1 MSSAEVI
8 VNVDDGI
15 VTSASRILAPKKN
28 PVLLRSVLLDEDA
41 VLVFEGATPNN
52 FETTLTVV
60 DPGADRT
67 ISLPNLSGTLVVAE
81 AATFTADATFNG
93 NIIFE
98 GAVADN
104 FETTLTV
111 AEPTADRVITLP
123 NATTTVVGTDVVQTL
138 TNKTLTSPIISTPT
152 VSGLYL
158 SDSSIIFEGASENDY
173 ETTITVTDPTSD
185 DVTITLPATTGTVA
199 LTSQLASY
207 QPLDAD
213 LTAIGALSGTA
224 GILRKASANT
234 WELDTNTYVN
244 STNIKTG
251 TVTVS
256 LSSGYGSTPVSGFL
270 SNQNVVASYKPA
282 AGTYTSSSNTY
293 SVSVETPSDS
303 TTRTFHV
310 KSSSGSESGSVVLN
324 YIAIV

>member
-1 MSSAEVI
+1 MSSANVV

-15 VTSASRILAPKKN
+15 VTSASSILAPKTN
-28 PVLLRSVLLDEDA
+28 PVFQGVVTLDEDA
-41 VLVFEGATPNN
+41 YIVFEGASPNN
-52 FETTLTVV
+52 YETTLTVV

-123 NATTTVVGTDVVQTL
+123 NATTTVVGTDVEQTL
-138 TNKTLTSPIISTPT
+138 TNKTLTSPTIATPT

-158 SDSSIIFEGASENDY
+158 SDSSITFEGASANEY
-173 ETTITVTDPTSD
+173 ETTLTVTDPTSA

-213 LTAIGALSGTA
+213 LTAIGALSGTSGLLKKTA
-224 GILRKASANT
+224 ANT
-234 WELDTNTYVN
+234 YELDTTTYEN
-244 STNIKTG
+244 SADLRSGTT
-251 TVTVS
+251 TVT
-256 LSSGYGSTPVSGFL
+256 LSSGYGTVTVNGFL
-270 SNQNVVASYKPA
+270 STQNVVASYKPA
-282 AGTYTSSSNTY
+282 AASYTSSSNTY
-293 SVSVETPSDS
+293 FIAVETPADT
-303 TTRTFHV
+303 TTRKFHV
-310 KSSSGSESGSVVLN
+310 KSSSGSDATSVVLN
-324 YIAIV
+324 YLAIV

>member
-1 MSSAEVI
+1 MSSASVI

-15 VTSASRILAPKKN
+15 VTSASSILAPKTN
-28 PVLLRSVLLDEDA
+28 PVFQGVVTLDEDA
-41 VLVFEGATPNN
+41 YIVFEGASPNN
-52 FETTLTVV
+52 YETTLTVV

-93 NIIFE
+93 NIVFE

-111 AEPTADRVITLP
+111 TNPTADRTITLP
-123 NATTTVVGTDVVQTL
+123 DATTTVVGTDVAQTL
-138 TNKTLTSPIISTPT
+138 TNKTLTSPTISTPT

-158 SDSSIIFEGASENDY
+158 SDSSITFEGASANDY
-173 ETTITVTDPTSD
+173 ETILTVTDPTSA

-213 LTAIGALSGTA
+213 LTAIGELSGTSGLLKKTA
-224 GILRKASANT
+224 ANT
-234 WELDTNTYVN
+234 YELDTNTYVDSSN
-244 STNIKTG
+244 VKTG
-251 TVTVS
+251 TVTVT
-256 LSSGYGSTPVSGFL
+256 LSSGYGSATVNGFL
-270 SNQNVVASYKPA
+270 STQNAVASYKPA
-282 AGTYTSSSNTY
+282 AGAYTSSSNTY
-293 SVSVETPSDS
+293 SIAVETPTDT

-310 KSSSGSESGSVVLN
+310 KSSNGSETGSVVLN

>member
-15 VTSASRILAPKKN
+15 VTSASSILAPKVN
-28 PVLLRSVLLDEDA
+28 PVFQGVVSLDEDA
-41 VLVFEGATPNN
+41 YIVFEGASPNN
-52 FETTLTVV
+52 YETTLTVV

-67 ISLPNLSGTLVVAE
+67 ISLPNLTGTLVVAE
-81 AATFTADATFNG
+81 AATFTADANFNG

-98 GAVADN
+98 GASADN

-111 AEPTADRVITLP
+111 AEPTEDRVITLP
-123 NATTTVVGTDVVQTL
+123 NATTTVVGTDATQTL
-138 TNKTLTSPIISTPT
+138 TNKTLTSPTVSAPT

-158 SDSSIIFEGASENDY
+158 SDSSIVFEGASANDY
-173 ETTITVTDPTSD
+173 ETTLTVTDPTSA

-213 LTAIGALSGTA
+213 LTAIGALAGTSGLIKKTA
-224 GILRKASANT
+224 ANT
-234 WELDTNTYVN
+234 YELDTNTYVN
-244 STNIKTG
+244 SSNVKTG
-251 TVTVS
+251 TATVT
-256 LSSGYGSTPVSGFL
+256 LASGYGTATINGFL
-270 SNQNVVASYKPA
+270 ATQNVVASYKPA
-282 AGTYTSSSNTY
+282 TAAFTSSSNTY
-293 SVSVETPSDS
+293 SIAVETPADT
-303 TTRTFHV
+303 TTRKFHV
-310 KSSSGSESGSVVLN
+310 KSSSGSDATSVVLN

>member
-1 MSSAEVI
+1 MSSANVI

-15 VTSASRILAPKKN
+15 VTSASSILAPKIN
-28 PVLLRSVLLDEDA
+28 PVFQGTVFLDEDA
-41 VLVFEGATPNN
+41 VIVFEGASPNN
-52 FETTLTVV
+52 YETTLTVV

-93 NIIFE
+93 NIVFE
-98 GAVADN
+98 GAVPDN

-111 AEPTADRVITLP
+111 AEPTADRIITLP

-138 TNKTLTSPIISTPT
+138 TNKTITSPTITTPT

-158 SDSSIIFEGASENDY
+158 SDASITFEGATANDY
-173 ETTITVTDPTSD
+173 ETTLTVTDPTVA
-185 DVTITLPATTGTVA
+185 DVTITLPATTGTLA
-199 LTSQLASY
+199 LTSELASY

-224 GILRKASANT
+224 GLLRKASANT

-244 STNIKTG
+244 SSNVKTG
-251 TVTVS
+251 TVTVT
-256 LSSGYGSTPVSGFL
+256 LSSGYGSATVNTFL
-270 SNQNVVASYKPA
+270 STQNVVASYKPA
-282 AGTYTSSSNTY
+282 AGAYSSSSNTY
-293 SVSVETPSDS
+293 SIAVETPTDN

-310 KSSSGSESGSVVLN
+310 KSSNGSESGSVVLN
-324 YIAIV
+324 YIAIA

>member
-15 VTSASRILAPKKN
+15 VTSASSILAPKVN
-28 PVLLRSVLLDEDA
+28 PVFQGAVVLDEDA
-41 VLVFEGATPNN
+41 YLVFEGASPNN

-81 AATFTADATFNG
+81 SATFTADATFNG

-111 AEPTADRVITLP
+111 TEPTEDRVITLP

-138 TNKTLTSPIISTPT
+138 TNKTITSPTITTPT

-158 SDSSIIFEGASENDY
+158 SDASITFEGASANDY
-173 ETTITVTDPTSD
+173 ETTLTVTDPTVA

-224 GILRKASANT
+224 GLLKKTAANT

-244 STNIKTG
+244 STNLKTG
-251 TVTVS
+251 TVTVT
-256 LSSGYGSTPVSGFL
+256 LSSGYGSETVSGFL
-270 SNQNVVASYKPA
+270 STQNVIATYKPA
-282 AGTYTSSSNTY
+282 AGAYTSSSNTY
-293 SVSVETPSDS
+293 SIAAETPTDN
-303 TTRTFHV
+303 TTRKFHV
-310 KSSSGSESGSVVLN
+310 KSSSGSDSGSVVLN
-324 YIAIV
+324 YIAIA

>member
-1 MSSAEVI
+1 MSSANVI

-15 VTSASRILAPKKN
+15 VTSASSILAPKVN
-28 PVLLRSVLLDEDA
+28 PVFQGVVSLDEDA
-41 VLVFEGATPNN
+41 YIVFEGASPNN
-52 FETTLTVV
+52 YETTLTVV

-67 ISLPNLSGTLVVAE
+67 ISLPNLTGTLVVSE
-81 AATFTADATFNG
+81 AATFTADANFNG

-98 GAVADN
+98 GASADN

-111 AEPTADRVITLP
+111 AEPTEDRVITLP

>member
-15 VTSASRILAPKKN
+15 VTSVSSILAPKVN
-28 PVLLRSVLLDEDA
+28 PVFQGAVVLDEDA
-41 VLVFEGATPNN
+41 YLVFEGASPNN

-81 AATFTADATFNG
+81 SATFTADATFNG

-111 AEPTADRVITLP
+111 AEPTADRIITLP

-138 TNKTLTSPIISTPT
+138 TNKTITSPTITTPT

-158 SDSSIIFEGASENDY
+158 SDASITFEGASANDY
-173 ETTITVTDPTSD
+173 ETTLTVTDPTVA

-224 GILRKASANT
+224 GLLKKTAANT

-244 STNIKTG
+244 STNLKTG
-251 TVTVS
+251 TVTVT
-256 LSSGYGSTPVSGFL
+256 LSSGYGSETVSGFL
-270 SNQNVVASYKPA
+270 STQNVIATYKPE
-282 AGTYTSSSNTY
+282 AGAYTSSSNTY
-293 SVSVETPSDS
+293 SIAAETPTDN
-303 TTRTFHV
+303 TTRKFHV
-310 KSSSGSESGSVVLN
+310 KSSSGSDSGSVVLN
-324 YIAIV
+324 YIAIA